1 AHTQQSLVPHGLVG
15 ARRRGGRLRL

>member
-1 AHTQQSLVPHGLVG
+1 QQSLVPHGLVG